1 MTRPTYFF
9 PLARAAGCV
18 GALLALPL
26 AVCSCG
32 KGGDDAQR
40 ARTELGMKQQLAEQ
54 VAVFQAAAEEL
65 ERAAP
70 TPAGRGWDGTRDAQA
85 IAAMKQAWTRGRV
98 AYELVEGALAPLFP
112 QSDLATDARY
122 DDLLATLGDAG
133 DPDLFDARGVTG
145 MHAIERILW
154 ADSVPAEVLQFE
166 KGLPGYRPATAPGNE
181 AEARAFKEQL
191 AHKLVTDVLALNAQ
205 LAPLELDIAFVF
217 RGLIDLTREQAEKV
231 DRAATGREESR
242 YAQTTLR
249 DLRANREGC
258 LAAYKLFQPWLL
270 ARSQQVLDAK
280 VLAGY
285 ERLRVAYDALPGDA
299 LPRPPADWSSLE
311 PRPEHAGTPFGKL
324 FRIVQYETDD
334 AAAGSLAASLMAVAD
349 ALSLPKAVLR

>member
-1 MTRPTYFF
+1 MNRT
-9 PLARAAGCV
+9 
-18 GALLALPL
+18 ALLIAL
-26 AVCSCG
+26 SCG
-32 KGGDDAQR
+32 LTACGKADDAQR
-40 ARTELGMKQQLAEQ
+40 ARVERGMKQELETQISALQ
-54 VAVFQAAAEEL
+54 TAAEEL

-70 TPAGRGWDGTRDAQA
+70 IAANRGWDRNEDARA
-85 IAAMKQAWTRGRV
+85 LAAMKAAWTRGRV

-122 DDLLATLGDAG
+122 DDALAALGNAADAN
-133 DPDLFDARGVTG
+133 LFDAEGVTG

-154 ADSVPAEVLQFE
+154 ADSVPNDVLAFE
-166 KGLPGYRPATAPGNE
+166 KALPGYRPAAQPSGE
-181 AEARAFKEQL
+181 GEARAFKEQL
-191 AHKLVTDVLALNAQ
+191 AHKLVLDVISLKAQ
-205 LAPLELDIAFVF
+205 LAPIELDIAFVF
-217 RGLIDLTREQAEKV
+217 RGLIDLTREQLEKV

-270 ARSQQVLDAK
+270 SHDQQALDAK

-299 LPRPPADWSSLE
+299 LPRPPAGWSSLE
-311 PRPEHAGTPFGKL
+311 PRPEHASTPFGKL
-324 FRIVQYETDD
+324 FLIVQRETDD
-334 AAAGSLAASLMAVAD
+334 ANAASLSGSLMAVAD
-349 ALSLPKAVLR
+349 ALALPRAVLR